1 MKNAEN
7 KLEKDGKKNEEEV
20 SITPIQIFVL
30 TYLYSEEVKETQ
42 KKEIIDNI
50 LQSNKSKVS
59 EFSHHV
65 SISLRDI
72 SLLVPSS
79 VLPEIRINEEY
90 IYNQMKILEY
100 NHLLIKSI
108 DDFENND
115 NTSYFIT
122 IDGII
127 LVKQIFSS
135 LSDKIQD
142 EKIFPKD
149 IDNLE
154 GNRETK
160 EWLKELWSNVE
171 DTAKDDIA
179 DMVIDGVKIYGP
191 PAIVLLINLLS
202 YSAPKS

>member
-20 SITPIQIFVL
+20 PITPIQIFVL
-30 TYLYSEEVKETQ
+30 TYLYSEEVNETQ
-42 KKEIIDNI
+42 KKEVIDNI
-50 LQSNKSKVS
+50 LQSNKSKMS

-72 SLLVPSS
+72 SLLIPSS
-79 VLPEIRINEEY
+79 VLPDMRINEEY
-90 IYNQMKILEY
+90 IYNQIKILEY

-108 DDFENND
+108 DDFENNE
-115 NTSYFIT
+115 NSSYSIT

-149 IDNLE
+149 IDDLE

-171 DTAKDDIA
+171 DTAKDDVA
-179 DMVIDGVKIYGP
+179 DMVIEGVKIHGP
-191 PAIVLLINLLS
+191 SAIVLLINLLS
-202 YSAPKS
+202 YSAP

>member
-108 DDFENND
+108 DDFENNE

>member
-135 LSDKIQD
+135 LSDNIQD